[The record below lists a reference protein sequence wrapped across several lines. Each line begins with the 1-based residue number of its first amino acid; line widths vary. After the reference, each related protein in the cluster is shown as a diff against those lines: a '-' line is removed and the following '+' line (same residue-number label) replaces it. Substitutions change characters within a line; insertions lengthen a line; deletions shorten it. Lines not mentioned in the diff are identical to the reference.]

1 MKIKKLTLKSTQ
13 FPEALRYIPDP
24 PKQLFIRG
32 NPDAVMTRPLLAI
45 VGSRKVT
52 AYGRS
57 VTSRLA
63 SQAAAKGITI
73 VSGLA
78 LGVDAIAH
86 QAALEANGTTV
97 AVLANGPDKI
107 LPASN
112 HHLGERILRRG
123 GAVISE
129 YPPGSAVFKTSFF
142 ARNRI
147 VSGLSDGVLVTE
159 AAARSGTMHTVNFA
173 LDQGKP
179 IMAVP
184 GNITSP
190 MSEGTNTLI
199 KTGAT
204 PVTDI
209 SDILD
214 VLGISETISSQQEL
228 FGDDENQTNVLK
240 LIAGG
245 ITDADRLLI
254 DSKLEPALFN
264 QTLTM
269 LEINGRIQPL
279 GGNHWGIK

>member
-1 MKIKKLTLKSTQ
+1 MKIKKLTLKSAQ
-13 FPEALRYIPDP
+13 FPELLRYIPDP
-24 PKQLFIRG
+24 PTQLFIRG
-32 NPDAVMTRPLLAI
+32 NLDALTTGPLLAV

-57 VTSRLA
+57 VTDRLA
-63 SQAAAKGITI
+63 AQAAAKGITI
-73 VSGLA
+73 ISGLA

-86 QAALEANGTTV
+86 QAALDAHGTTV

-107 LPASN
+107 LPAAN
-112 HHLGERILRRG
+112 YHLGERILKQG

-129 YPPGSAVFKTSFF
+129 YPPGSTVFKTSFF

-179 IMAVP
+179 VMAVP

-190 MSEGTNTLI
+190 LSEGTNNLL

-204 PVTDI
+204 PVTGI
-209 SDILD
+209 SDILS
-214 VLGISETISSQQEL
+214 VLGIAKATSDQEEL
-228 FGDDENQTNVLK
+228 FGDDENQTNILR

-245 ITDADRLLI
+245 ITDADRLMI
-254 DSKLEPALFN
+254 ESKLQPALFN

-269 LEINGRIQPL
+269 LEINGRVHPL